1 MSKIGRMIYLS
12 RCYRD
17 LSSAGN
23 KAKTDNEATMQAMG
37 FVNVGLPQQV
47 GANGVFIFF
56 YDLASVLKACCS
68 IRRGDVF
75 LLQYPVKKYFSLLCR
90 IAHLRGAKVMTIIH
104 DLGSF
109 RRRKLTVDAEIRRL
123 SHADCVIASNCA
135 MEKWLRENGLKV
147 STVSLGLFDYR
158 SPSSAMGSHG
168 LRHDS
173 EDGVLADGHCAAGK
187 PFYRVVYAGSLSM
200 RKNAFFLSLPSVIS
214 GFECH
219 VYGNG
224 DAMPSLKEDNR
235 IVFHGFAPAD
245 DFIANCVGD
254 FGLVWDGDSLD
265 SCTGFYGEYLRYNS
279 PHKAS
284 FYLRAGLPVIVWK
297 DAAIAP
303 IIEQEKIGFAIS
315 SINELPSMLAK
326 ITVSDY
332 DAMRQR
338 VLEVADRLNAGGSF
352 MKAVGEA
359 CDALSLG

>member
-1 MSKIGRMIYLS
+1 MSKIGRMVYLS

-37 FVNVGLPQQV
+37 FVNVGLPQRV

-56 YDLASVLKACCS
+56 YDLASVLRACCS
-68 IRRGDVF
+68 IHRGDVL

-90 IAHLRGAKVMTIIH
+90 MAHLRGAKVMTVIH

-135 MEKWLRENGLKV
+135 MEKWLRENGLNV

-158 SPSSAMGSHG
+158 SPSSAMESHG
-168 LRHDS
+168 LCH
-173 EDGVLADGHCAAGK
+173 EGDGAALAECHCAGGN

-200 RKNAFFLSLPSVIS
+200 RKNAFFLSLPSVID

-224 DAMPSLKEDNR
+224 EAMPSLKGDGR
-235 IVFHGFAPAD
+235 IKFHGFAPAD

-265 SCTGFYGEYLRYNS
+265 SCMGFYGEYLRYNS

-303 IIEQEKIGFAIS
+303 MIEREKIGFAIT
-315 SINELPSMLAK
+315 SIKELPSRLAE

-332 DAMRQR
+332 DAMRRR
-338 VLEVADRLNAGGSF
+338 VLAFSHKLNNGGSF
-352 MKAVGEA
+352 MVAVGKA
-359 CDALSLG
+359 CDALRLG